1 MLKIP
6 RQQVLDRWD
15 TLPDNLKEAL
25 SSESNSDI
33 VWQIGALN
41 HLTEEK
47 ISMMATIVGDVIF
60 GFLHSEDLA
69 REIQESLNLNSQ
81 IANSISHEINRKI
94 FAPIRTDLEKIYSP
108 ASERPEIKSPTE
120 PEIKLEIK
128 AEEIKKAET
137 PATKP
142 TPAEIKKVIELKP
155 APFPTAPTIPAI
167 PTVPAAPAIPVA
179 PEPPIP
185 TVPISNEKP
194 FVLHQETE
202 PRPVGEKS
210 RISSS
215 PASGWFKK
223 PYLPIRFTETS
234 AKWAGQ
240 KNQKCRN
247 RQSKSN

>member
-41 HLTEEK
+41 HLTGGK

-94 FAPIRTDLEKIYSP
+94 FAPIRNRFGKFIVQP
-108 ASERPEIKSPTE
+108 ARGRK
-120 PEIKLEIK
+120 
-128 AEEIKKAET
+128 
-137 PATKP
+137 
-142 TPAEIKKVIELKP
+142 
-155 APFPTAPTIPAI
+155 
-167 PTVPAAPAIPVA
+167 
-179 PEPPIP
+179 
-185 TVPISNEKP
+185 
-194 FVLHQETE
+194 
-202 PRPVGEKS
+202 
-210 RISSS
+210 
-215 PASGWFKK
+215 
-223 PYLPIRFTETS
+223 
-234 AKWAGQ
+234 
-240 KNQKCRN
+240 
-247 RQSKSN
+247 